1 MRSIKELMNLA
12 GRTVAITGGAGHIGQ
27 AMADAVS
34 ELGASVAVIDLS
46 PEACADV
53 ATGLAEKHGIKS
65 VGFPVDL
72 AEEMA
77 VRELPTQITEC
88 LGGLDV
94 LINCAAFVGTSGLE
108 GWVVP
113 FEEQSVDTWRKAME
127 VNLTSV
133 FTLTQA
139 ATPFLKKSGHG
150 SIINVSSIY
159 GVYGPDLRLYEGTGM
174 GSPAAYAASKGGL
187 IQFTRWCSTVLAPD
201 IRVNAITPGGVARN
215 QDECFVER
223 YEGKT
228 PMKRMATEEDFKG
241 AVCYLASDLSAY
253 VTGQNLIVDGGF
265 GVW

>member
-1 MRSIKELMNLA
+1 MRSVKELMNLA
-12 GRTVAITGGAGHIGQ
+12 GRTVAITGGAGHIGR
-27 AMADAVS
+27 AMGDAVA
-34 ELGASVAVIDLS
+34 ELGASVAVIDLN
-46 PEACADV
+46 PEACEET
-53 ATGLAEKHGIKS
+53 ATRLAEKHGVKS
-65 VGFPVDL
+65 AGFPVDL
-72 AEEMA
+72 AEETA
-77 VRELPTQITEC
+77 VRELPGQVAER

-94 LINCAAFVGTSGLE
+94 LVNCAAFVGTSGLE

-139 ATPFLKKSGHG
+139 ATPLLKASGYG

-201 IRVNAITPGGVARN
+201 VRVNAITPGGVARN
-215 QDECFVER
+215 QDERFVER

-228 PMKRMATEEDFKG
+228 PLQRMATEEDFKG

-253 VTGQNLIVDGGF
+253 VTGQNIILDGGW